1 MEVIYYSPHLVLSYV
16 DISIEALQFIQVIL
30 DSFSYL
36 FSQFLLV
43 FVFKKYNLLQ
53 IYSCSLLVAY
63 HIV

>member
-1 MEVIYYSPHLVLSYV
+1 MEVIYYSPYLVLSYV
-16 DISIEALQFIQVIL
+16 ALQFIQVIL
-30 DSFSYL
+30 DSFFSL